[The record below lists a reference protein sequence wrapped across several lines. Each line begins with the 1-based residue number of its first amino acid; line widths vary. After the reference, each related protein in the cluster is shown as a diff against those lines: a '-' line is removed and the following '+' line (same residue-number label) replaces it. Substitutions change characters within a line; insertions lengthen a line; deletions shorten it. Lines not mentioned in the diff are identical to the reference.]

1 MTEPSSPTPAPS
13 RQERR
18 KAETRRRIIAA
29 ADTLFKEQGYEATSI
44 EDISRSADV
53 AVRTIYLHFGSKA
66 SIMLS
71 YADAWIEAFI
81 EAVIQRPV
89 DEPLNV
95 MVRRAVDDMAADGWA
110 DRAEGGDQIPHPVVD
125 YIGSGPLEIAGHV
138 THQWMDAVRRLTE
151 HFASHPHEGGEP
163 IDPHA
168 RAFAIYALWI
178 SSIFAAGERKLG
190 REVPVDSSGV
200 TGFAVLERITSG
212 QL

>member
-1 MTEPSSPTPAPS
+1 MTVPPSPTPAPS

-29 ADTLFKEQGYEATSI
+29 ADALFQEQGYEATSI

-71 YADAWIEAFI
+71 YADSWIEAFI
-81 EAVIQRPV
+81 EAVTRRPV
-89 DEPLNV
+89 DEPLNA
-95 MVRRAVDDMAADGWA
+95 MVRGAVDDMAKDGWA
-110 DRAEGGDQIPHPVVD
+110 DRAEGGNQIPHPLVD
-125 YIGSGPLEIAGHV
+125 YISSGPLEIAGHV

-151 HFASHPHEGGEP
+151 HFASHPQPGGQP

-168 RAFAIYALWI
+168 RAFAIHAMWL
-178 SSIFAAGERKLG
+178 SSIYAAGERKNG
-190 REVPVDSSGV
+190 REIPLDASGI

-212 QL
+212 DL

>member
-1 MTEPSSPTPAPS
+1 MTAPPPSTPAPN

-29 ADTLFKEQGYEATSI
+29 ADALFMEQGYEATSI

-71 YADAWIEAFI
+71 YAESWIEAFV
-81 EAVIQRPV
+81 EAVIERPT
-89 DEPLNV
+89 DEPLNE
-95 MVRRAVDDMAADGWA
+95 MVRGAIDDMTAAGWA
-110 DRAEGGDQIPHPVVD
+110 DRAEGGDQIPHPLVD
-125 YIGSGPLEIAGHV
+125 HISSGPLEIAGHV
-138 THQWMDAVRRLTE
+138 THQWMNAIRRLTQ
-151 HFASHPHEGGEP
+151 HFTDHPREGGEP

-168 RAFAIYALWI
+168 RAFAIHAMWL
-178 SSIFAAGERKLG
+178 SSIYAAGERKNG
-190 REVPVDSSGV
+190 RPVPLDTSGI

-212 QL
+212 EL